1 MEQCLYISGS
11 LPTPN
16 VGVLSAAG
24 LLAVGGQ
31 VWSGESSAPTFP
43 PAPNFSG
50 SATSDVILEVD
61 FKLGQS
67 GQSSLGG
74 NLARKR
80 YQKGYLFLR
89 GKKKQVWVGRWLED
103 VIGADNKV
111 IRIHKS
117 EVIGTKADFPTKR
130 LAQRE
135 LDIRLSRINS
145 LSYQPQKVISF
156 ADFAERWKRN
166 VMSNYKPSTKSGMKS
181 SVNRWLV
188 PHFGQLQLHQI
199 TPEMLQQFLSNARV
213 KPKTVRNL
221 FITFKLMWATARAW
235 GYAEKNICEGIVL
248 PTMNV
253 PDKKWFTEEQ
263 MKQIISEANEPY
275 KSMFWICAETGSRG
289 GELCALKVEDLNL
302 DQRMLKI
309 RRSVWKG
316 ELQTTKSKKGV
327 RTFAISTQL
336 CEHLKAYLLDHWRDN
351 PENLLFCTREGTPY
365 DNRDIVDQVLH
376 PILERL
382 GIRRAGLHAFRHGNA
397 TIMDGLN
404 APMRVRQDRLG
415 HEKAETTLGYT
426 HAIGGDDRR
435 VADEIGEILCPTL
448 PRSPEVEARKQL
460 PVQ

>member
-1 MEQCLYISGS
+1 VDRRNS
-11 LPTPN
+11 PPN
-16 VGVLSAAG
+16 
-24 LLAVGGQ
+24 
-31 VWSGESSAPTFP
+31 SGENNVNYRP
-43 PAPNFSG
+43 
-50 SATSDVILEVD
+50 
-61 FKLGQS
+61 GQS

-89 GKKKQVWVGRWLED
+89 GKKQQVWVGRWLD
-103 VIGADNKV
+103 DLIDPDNKIV
-111 IRIHKS
+111 RIHKS
-117 EVIGTKADFPTKR
+117 EVIGTKAEFPTKR

-145 LSYQPQKVISF
+145 LSYQPQKVVSF

-166 VMSNYKPSTKSGMKS
+166 VTSNYKPSTKSGMKS

-188 PHFGQLQLHQI
+188 PKFGELRLHQI
-199 TPEMLQQFLSNARV
+199 TTEMLQQFLSSAPV

-221 FITFKLMWATARAW
+221 FIAFKLMWATARAW
-235 GYAEKNICEGIVL
+235 GYADKNICEGIVL
-248 PTMNV
+248 PSMNV
-253 PDKKWFTEEQ
+253 PDKKWFTDEQ
-263 MKQIISEANEPY
+263 MKQIISKASEPY
-275 KSMFWICAETGSRG
+275 KSMFWICAETGIRG
-289 GELCALKVEDLNL
+289 GELCALKVEDLNFDYRAL
-302 DQRMLKI
+302 RI

-336 CEHLKAYLLDHWRDN
+336 CEHLKTYLLDQWRDN
-351 PENLLFCTREGTPY
+351 TEKLLFCTREGTPY

-382 GIRRAGLHAFRHGNA
+382 GIARAGLHAFRHGNA

-435 VADEIGEILCPTL
+435 IADEIGEILCPTL
-448 PRSPEVEARKQL
+448 PKSPEVDAANR
-460 PVQ
+460 

>member
-1 MEQCLYISGS
+1 
-11 LPTPN
+11 
-16 VGVLSAAG
+16 
-24 LLAVGGQ
+24 
-31 VWSGESSAPTFP
+31 
-43 PAPNFSG
+43 
-50 SATSDVILEVD
+50 
-61 FKLGQS
+61 
-67 GQSSLGG
+67 
-74 NLARKR
+74 LARKR

-89 GKKKQVWVGRWLED
+89 GKKQQVWVGRWLED
-103 VIGADNKV
+103 VIGSDNRTV
-111 IRIHKS
+111 RIHKS
-117 EVIGTKADFPTKR
+117 EVLGTKATFPTKR

-156 ADFAERWKRN
+156 ADFGERWKRN

-221 FITFKLMWATARAW
+221 FIAFKLMWATARAW
-235 GYAEKNICEGIVL
+235 GYAEKNICDGIVL
-248 PTMNV
+248 PTMNI
-253 PDKKWFTEEQ
+253 PDKKWFTVEQ
-263 MKQIISEANEPY
+263 MSQIISEASEPY
-275 KSMFWICAETGSRG
+275 KSMFWICPETGSRG

-316 ELQTTKSKKGV
+316 GLQTTKSKKGV
-327 RTFAISTQL
+327 RMFAISTQL
-336 CEHLKAYLLDHWRDN
+336 CEHLKTYLLTHWRDN
-351 PENLLFCTREGTPY
+351 PEKLLFCTRQETPY

-382 GIRRAGLHAFRHGNA
+382 GVARAGLYALRHGNA
-397 TIMDGLN
+397 TIMDRLN

-415 HEKAETTLGYT
+415 HEKAETTLGYA
-426 HAIGGDDRR
+426 HVIGGDDRR
-435 VADEIGEILCPTL
+435 VADEIGDILCPTL
-448 PRSPEVEARKQL
+448 PRSSEVEAFKQL
-460 PVQ
+460 QVQ

>member
-1 MEQCLYISGS
+1 M
-11 LPTPN
+11 
-16 VGVLSAAG
+16 
-24 LLAVGGQ
+24 
-31 VWSGESSAPTFP
+31 
-43 PAPNFSG
+43 
-50 SATSDVILEVD
+50 
-61 FKLGQS
+61 
-67 GQSSLGG
+67 
-74 NLARKR
+74 ARKR
-80 YQKGYLFLR
+80 YQTGYLFLR
-89 GKKKQVWVGRWLED
+89 GKKQQVWVGRWLED
-103 VIGADNKV
+103 VIGSDNKTV
-111 IRIHKS
+111 RIHKS

-166 VMSNYKPSTKSGMKS
+166 IMSNYKPSTKSGMKS
-181 SVNRWLV
+181 SINRWLV
-188 PHFGQLQLHQI
+188 PQFGQLHLHQI
-199 TPEMLQQFLSNARV
+199 TTERLQQFLSGARV

-221 FITFKLMWATARAW
+221 FIAFKLMWATARAW

-316 ELQTTKSKKGV
+316 ALQTTKSKKGV

-336 CEHLKAYLLDHWRDN
+336 CEHLKTYLLTHWRDN
-351 PENLLFCTREGTPY
+351 PEKLLFCTREGTPY

-382 GIRRAGLHAFRHGNA
+382 GVARAGLHAFRHGNA

-435 VADEIGEILCPTL
+435 VADEIGEILCPSL
-448 PRSPEVEARKQL
+448 PRSSEVEAPKQL